1 MRRARAFVLATLML
15 GLASRPIHGQPRE
28 EETPALTTLHMVDDK
43 TGWAYGG
50 GVLRSTDGG
59 INWRDITPINS
70 SGQRIGFSNITAL
83 SHQVA
88 WVIPAATNVPAK
100 EIFRTSDGGLTW
112 GGATIDGGL
121 TWGGAT
127 IQVLALTSLS
137 FINPREGWLLASF
150 GAAAGSEA
158 VEAYRSTDGGGT
170 WISVGPLSGLPNG
183 GNKTRI
189 TFLNSTTGW
198 ITGVTLQYDTLYLY
212 VTHDSGRTWRPQ
224 VIPLPPEVIPHW
236 RGVPH
241 QPPPKF
247 FTARDGILPV
257 FYEIYAGP
265 NDSLHSTGETA
276 VAIYATH
283 DGGMTW
289 TYSSVKRVNGS
300 YLILIS
306 FADTNHGWLM
316 NGSNLYVTSDGGRRW
331 TTIHPS
337 QLPFDT
343 TQLEFISPQVGWAI
357 SKVPSL
363 NKTLDGG
370 LTWAPLPYR
379 IQRQ

>member
-1 MRRARAFVLATLML
+1 MRRARAFILATLML
-15 GLASRPIHGQPRE
+15 GLASRLIHGQPRE
-28 EETPALTTLHMVDDK
+28 EETPVLTSLYMVDDK

-70 SGQRIGFSNITAL
+70 SGQRIGFSKITAL

-88 WVIPAATNVPAK
+88 WVIPAPTDAFAPK
-100 EIFRTSDGGLTW
+100 EIFRTSDGGVTW
-112 GGATIDGGL
+112 R
-121 TWGGAT
+121 GAT
-127 IQVLALTSLS
+127 IQAVALTSLS

-158 VEAYRSTDGGGT
+158 VKVYRSTDGGVT
-170 WISVGPLSGLPNG
+170 WISVGPLNGLPNG
-183 GNKTRI
+183 GNKGAI

-198 ITGVTLQYDTLYLY
+198 ITEGMLQYDTPYLYL
-212 VTHDSGRTWRPQ
+212 THDSAHTWQ
-224 VIPLPPEVIPHW
+224 EQTMPLPPEVTPHW

-241 QPPPKF
+241 QPGPKF

-257 FYEIYAGP
+257 FFEIYAGP
-265 NDSLHSTGETA
+265 DDSLHSTGEII

-283 DGGMTW
+283 NGGMTW
-289 TYSSVKRVNGS
+289 TYSSVKRIIGS
-300 YLILIS
+300 YLIS
-306 FADTNHGWLM
+306 FADVNHGWLM
-316 NGSNLYVTSDGGRRW
+316 NGSNLYATSDGGRRW
-331 TTIHPS
+331 TTIHSS

-357 SKVPSL
+357 RQKVPSL